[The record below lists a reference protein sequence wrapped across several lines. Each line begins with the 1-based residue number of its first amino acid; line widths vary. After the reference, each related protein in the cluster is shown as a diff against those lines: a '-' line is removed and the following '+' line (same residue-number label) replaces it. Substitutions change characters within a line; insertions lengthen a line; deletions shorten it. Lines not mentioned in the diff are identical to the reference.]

1 MLWIEEVQT
10 KTLASWRKGA
20 LSEAGIVT
28 VIHKTSSI
36 YRCEIKKLNNN
47 RIPWMLPRHS
57 IWLSQDQWEWMNQA
71 KIKVNR
77 SKERLHSWEIA
88 VANSMAANSYHQLS
102 PLYRLLNWIILARLQ
117 RSVWDQVKAV
127 NTWREAT
134 NLSLPLDRQ
143 QVEPI
148 HLVVDVYQKRKLQL
162 NASTKTDPHTRRG
175 HFLFKICS
183 ISTSRG
189 TVNSTE
195 TRYNLLRWAR
205 VQVLIASTPCH
216 QRLSNYARSARV
228 ASGWVVSIPILRIFK
243 SLSLQRT
250 CLNKCHIRRI
260 QTI

>member
-1 MLWIEEVQT
+1 
-10 KTLASWRKGA
+10 
-20 LSEAGIVT
+20 
-28 VIHKTSSI
+28 
-36 YRCEIKKLNNN
+36 
-47 RIPWMLPRHS
+47 
-57 IWLSQDQWEWMNQA
+57 
-71 KIKVNR
+71 
-77 SKERLHSWEIA
+77 
-88 VANSMAANSYHQLS
+88 MAANSYHQLS
-102 PLYRLLNWIILARLQ
+102 PLYRLPNWTILARLQ
-117 RSVWDQVKAV
+117 RSVWDLVKAV

-134 NLSLPLDRQ
+134 NLYHPLDHQ

-148 HLVVDVYQKRKLQL
+148 HPVVDVYQKRKLQL
-162 NASTKTDPHTRRG
+162 IASTRTDHHTRRG

-183 ISTSRG
+183 TSTSRG

-216 QRLSNYARSARV
+216 QRLYNYVRSARV